1 MLIGAKINT
10 KDYEI
15 GYLQGTGDEV
25 DMLEQLSVGD
35 GHFWAKFFA
44 QFWFGESL
52 MIHWL
57 KINKDGDNSKM
68 EYMQKQINRMVLNNW
83 IA

>member
-1 MLIGAKINT
+1 M
-10 KDYEI
+10 EI

-25 DMLEQLSVGD
+25 DMLEQLRVCGGGAGG

-52 MIHWL
+52 MIH
-57 KINKDGDNSKM
+57 
-68 EYMQKQINRMVLNNW
+68 
-83 IA
+83 